1 MIAFTQ
7 ERKRK
12 DAPAADN
19 FDCPDLTSF
28 RKALPKAFYS
38 PYSYLS
44 KFQRSLMAA
53 VVQWSSIGA
62 CGGFFFGKEKPRKKK
77 ETQIALDPSP
87 NLGRGLFGELEN
99 VI

>member
-62 CGGFFFGKEKPRKKK
+62 CGSLFLGRKALGKEI
-77 ETQIALDPSP
+77 QQALDPSP